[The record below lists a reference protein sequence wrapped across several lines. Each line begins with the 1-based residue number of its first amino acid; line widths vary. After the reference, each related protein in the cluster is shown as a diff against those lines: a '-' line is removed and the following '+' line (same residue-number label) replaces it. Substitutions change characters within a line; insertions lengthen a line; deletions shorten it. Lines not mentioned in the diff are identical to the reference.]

1 MRSLAMTYFR
11 IGTILSSALVCFT
24 VLFEMGRSGT
34 KPLWSPNVNC
44 QIGKPLEKNFF
55 RYLLF
60 NQLYFGDKL
69 YSSVSFIFLITL
81 LCIYIIC
88 VYFQSPSND
97 RVKPHEQLVW
107 VSFTRYRASTPHLS
121 TSWSRTTL

>member
-60 NQLYFGDKL
+60 NQLYFGDEL
-69 YSSVSFIFLITL
+69 YSSVQLYLFDYFALYLHYLCLLSKSF
-81 LCIYIIC
+81 
-88 VYFQSPSND
+88 
-97 RVKPHEQLVW
+97 K
-107 VSFTRYRASTPHLS
+107 
-121 TSWSRTTL
+121 

>member
-60 NQLYFGDKL
+60 NQLYFGDELVKKKVVVIRH
-69 YSSVSFIFLITL
+69 SSLTTAH
-81 LCIYIIC
+81 
-88 VYFQSPSND
+88 N
-97 RVKPHEQLVW
+97 
-107 VSFTRYRASTPHLS
+107 S
-121 TSWSRTTL
+121 TSVRLT